1 MKRRTM
7 SGVAVCLALLG
18 APVIGSANSVT
29 SGSSGSGGNCERE
42 SAPEHVLERHRMNAH
57 DMALGLFDFLEGN
70 ARMAAIVSRAGSDLS
85 GYRFRDPKRQKYTH
99 AGFAWRS
106 SGTGGGGSSTP

>member
-7 SGVAVCLALLG
+7 TQVAVCLALLG
-18 APVIGSANSVT
+18 APAIGSANSVT
-29 SGSSGSGGNCERE
+29 SGSGGNCERE
-42 SAPEHVLERHRMNAH
+42 SAPEDVLERHRINAH

-85 GYRFRDPKRQKYTH
+85 HIGSATRR
-99 AGFAWRS
+99 GRS
-106 SGTGGGGSSTP
+106 TRTPASRGGAPGTGGGGSSTR